1 MGNGKKFSAAI
12 AVTVI
17 GFAAA
22 TGTATARPSS
32 DWPKPATEKNIKKKI
47 GLAQW
52 RKAERVAYCE
62 TGGRVS
68 WYVDR
73 NGDPTAKYVSM
84 MGMYV
89 HTYNYGRRATGYR
102 GRNKAEQIG
111 IAIGAHPITGGWSGW
126 GCGGA

>member
-1 MGNGKKFSAAI
+1 MGRRLAAV
-12 AVTVI
+12 AGLVLV
-17 GFAAA
+17 
-22 TGTATARPSS
+22 ATAGAVSVGQAAPR

-62 TGGRVS
+62 TGGRVN

-89 HTYNYGRRATGYR
+89 HTYNYGRRATGYK
-102 GRNKAEQIG
+102 GRNKPEQIA
-111 IAIGAHPITGGWSGW
+111 ISIGAHPITGGWSGW